1 MTANRILVRG
11 VPYERGEEI
20 GRGLHSTVYGGRN
33 LQDGR
38 PVAIKI
44 INFALGARV
53 PSDETLSRRQIF
65 WKELEML
72 LYLQSLNPFVIRI
85 FNYDCTERHGIIVM
99 ERGRTF
105 RDTLVD
111 YLISERPIPA
121 SLTHRFWSQMVEAIY
136 YMHRIG
142 IVHGDCKPEN
152 FIQVGPGGNS
162 LKLID
167 MGISFQL
174 APNMTSRLMTAAG
187 TPGRFVSCRS
197 VAARA
202 FSRRR
207 LRLARND
214 QLSRRPKFTVQ
225 IRVQSGHMGAGRD
238 SIRDELRFSA
248 TARSGRQ

>member
-1 MTANRILVRG
+1 MTTHRILVRG
-11 VPYERGEEI
+11 VPYERREQI
-20 GRGLHSTVYGGRN
+20 GRGLHSTVYAGRN
-33 LQDGR
+33 LQNGQS
-38 PVAIKI
+38 VAIKI
-44 INFALGARV
+44 INFAPGARV
-53 PSDETLSRRQIF
+53 PSDETLSRRQVF
-65 WKELEML
+65 WKELDML

-85 FNYDCTERHGIIVM
+85 FNYDCNERYGIIVM

-105 RDTLVD
+105 RDTIVD
-111 YLISERPIPA
+111 YLVAERPIPA

-152 FIQVGPGGNS
+152 FIQVGPDGNS

-187 TPGRFVSCRS
+187 TPGRFASRPS
-197 VAARA
+197 VESSVC
-202 FSRRR
+202 SRPR

-214 QLSRRPKFTVQ
+214 QLPRWPNFTVQ
-225 IRVQSGHMGAGRD
+225 IRIQGGHMGAWRD
-238 SIRDELRFSA
+238 SLRNDLRFSA
-248 TARSGRQ
+248 IARSRR